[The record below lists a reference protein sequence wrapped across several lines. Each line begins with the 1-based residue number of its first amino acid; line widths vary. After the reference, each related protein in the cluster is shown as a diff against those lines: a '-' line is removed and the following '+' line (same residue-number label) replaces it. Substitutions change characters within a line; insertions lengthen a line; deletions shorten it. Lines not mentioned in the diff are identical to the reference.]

1 MFTST
6 KPELMWSHGMLTLMF
21 LQCTHATRS
30 GKPSSASRALTCS
43 GLPYTFVSATS
54 PSLTSTSEKTSSPS
68 VPSAMYLR
76 SCFVIIWSS
85 IELMAYITMTPS
97 PRPPRRAHVA
107 GWAGLGRCCSER
119 ARARYDVMVLAQCK
133 FDAACAGDKQDSQN
147 SWCVLCWL

>member
-43 GLPYTFVSATS
+43 GLPYTFVSATL
-54 PSLTSTSEKTSSPS
+54 PSLTSTSENTSSPS

-85 IELMAYITMTPS
+85 IELMAYITMTPP

-107 GWAGLGRCCSER
+107 GWEGSPSPVASPSER
-119 ARARYDVMVLAQCK
+119 VARCYVLAQCK
-133 FDAACAGDKQDSQN
+133 FDTAGHKSAKT
-147 SWCVLCWL
+147 SWCVLCCL